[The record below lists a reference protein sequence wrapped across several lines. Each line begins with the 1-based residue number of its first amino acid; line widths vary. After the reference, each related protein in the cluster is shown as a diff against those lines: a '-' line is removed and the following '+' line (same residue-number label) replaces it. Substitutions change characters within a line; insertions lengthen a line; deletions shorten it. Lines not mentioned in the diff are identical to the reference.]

1 MALLIEKTVNLLGG
15 VPVDQLYLRLEYSVD
30 RFGKTI
36 DCEVFPYLNRE
47 KYIEDKGTIQ
57 VDKGKNVLN
66 VDKINKFYTFNYIP
80 EISGTNILEVVHD
93 NLKSV
98 LTTDVTQKRPLRD
111 PSTGEII
118 IDPSTGGALTEDVI
132 LVNKFAEPGEIS
144 IVDISIG

>member
-1 MALLIEKTVNLLGG
+1 MALLIEKTINLTGG
-15 VPVDQLYLRLEYSVD
+15 VPVNQLYLRLEYSVD

-47 KYIEDKGTIQ
+47 KYIEDKEAIH
-57 VDKGKNVLN
+57 VNKGNNILN
-66 VDKINKFYTFNYIP
+66 VDKFNKFHTFNYIP
-80 EISGTNILEVVHD
+80 EISGINILEVVHN

-132 LVNKFAEPGEIS
+132 LVNRFAESGEVS